1 MLFGKA
7 CHSSALARR
16 ATDDDASHCVPFLL
30 SISLTFRDGY
40 RLWQVSKE
48 NEKSGW
54 VWPLG
59 LAAGIAGVAVM
70 LLRGCW
76 HGKMSWPIRVQQH
89 SYQVCIGCG
98 IKRLFD
104 EKAFRAY
111 GPFSYDLARLI
122 AWDRNQ
128 QVPVEIAPRPA
139 QQRPAS

>member
-1 MLFGKA
+1 M
-7 CHSSALARR
+7 
-16 ATDDDASHCVPFLL
+16 
-30 SISLTFRDGY
+30 SISLIVGSGY
-40 RLWQVSKE
+40 GLWQVSEEK
-48 NEKSGW
+48 EKSGW

-59 LAAGIAGVAVM
+59 LAAGIAGAAVM

-76 HGKMSWPIRVQQH
+76 HGKMSWPIRVQQQ
-89 SYQVCIGCG
+89 SYQVCMGCG

-111 GPFSYDLARLI
+111 GPFSYDLSRLI

-128 QVPVEIAPRPA
+128 QSPAETVPSPS